1 MAEWYTY
8 LAFTYAAM
16 MIFTAYIAPRLNKIQ
31 TFTASAIT
39 YAVII
44 DIIPGHIG
52 LWTLYTP
59 IAWALVATWFST
71 HNKSNSLLQLS
82 KLSLTGVLLFD
93 FTTALLFGLQYQQTL
108 TQTIIGQIPF
118 TLSHILTVGLGIGTI
133 AVATI
138 LVKQIQK
145 QKTKQTTTTKA

>member
-52 LWTLYTP
+52 L
-59 IAWALVATWFST
+59 S
-71 HNKSNSLLQLS
+71 
-82 KLSLTGVLLFD
+82 
-93 FTTALLFGLQYQQTL
+93 
-108 TQTIIGQIPF
+108 
-118 TLSHILTVGLGIGTI
+118 
-133 AVATI
+133 
-138 LVKQIQK
+138 
-145 QKTKQTTTTKA
+145 